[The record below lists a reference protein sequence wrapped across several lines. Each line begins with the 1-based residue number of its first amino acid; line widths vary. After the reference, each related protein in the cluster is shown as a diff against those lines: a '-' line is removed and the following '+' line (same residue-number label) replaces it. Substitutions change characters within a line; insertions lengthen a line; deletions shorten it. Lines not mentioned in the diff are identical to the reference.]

1 VASKIMEKIVEGASE
16 VFARQGYFGSSTRE
30 IAITADVTEPS
41 IYRLFLSKEKLFKA
55 CLAAAKA
62 ATLSPEQFLIIIS
75 GEEEEAE
82 APVLVAR
89 AVRRWYNSLSAQSAR
104 LLMHAGLSDNREW
117 SRMAYEPLDKIIN
130 ILGRRLEKDM
140 RVPRTTAT
148 VAARTL
154 ILALFQFKLARP
166 LLTPSDGERDA
177 VDRTIQQW
185 LQGLSR
191 RPS

>member
-1 VASKIMEKIVEGASE
+1 MSSKIMEKIVEGASE

-30 IAITADVTEPS
+30 IAVTADVTEPS
-41 IYRLFLSKEKLFKA
+41 IYRLFLSKERLFKA
-55 CLAAAKA
+55 CLEAVSANS
-62 ATLSPEQFLIIIS
+62 LSPAQFLMIVS

-82 APVLVAR
+82 FSLLVTR

-104 LLMHAGLSDNREW
+104 LLMHAALSENKEW

-140 RVPRTTAT
+140 RVPRAIAT

-177 VDRTIQQW
+177 VDKTIQQW

-191 RPS
+191 R